1 MARARRA
8 RSGAARPAR
17 ARLQGGG
24 APPRRPA
31 PRLTPRHAPLGSPR
45 ALGAARAGPPLPRA
59 GGTRPLPPPP
69 GSAARR
75 ASGRR
80 RRGGGKGKAEEG
92 KTAGTRSGRGS
103 CGEESRPRRRRRRR
117 VFSHPVAAAPAAA
130 AGRAAPHR
138 AGCAPLS
145 LRRSL
150 LLPAAALCSRAPC
163 PSARRQP
170 QQQQRRRRRLLQAP
184 RRRLHI
190 AHRAARRPPSCLPQL
205 SPVPPGRPRRAPPRA
220 SGRAP
225 SPRALPAPDAHG
237 HLFAA
242 PARDSPVRGSPQRR
256 PGGAGSLNPCA
267 ASRPG
272 AAACAASGD
281 GRLIRNGPGGS
292 SARPRPR
299 PRVHLAVWLRPR
311 HAHLGV
317 WPRAHLRERPRP
329 QPRSHLKAWPRPRP
343 LSELWTGE
351 LLWVRW
357 VSVLGGWSPKGTED
371 VSPRRVAKPDGD
383 LLPRTVGLSPRES

>member
-1 MARARRA
+1 MTPPTPYRW
-8 RSGAARPAR
+8 RSDVAGGG
-17 ARLQGGG
+17 GGG
-24 APPRRPA
+24 AGREVVP
-31 PRLTPRHAPLGSPR
+31 
-45 ALGAARAGPPLPRA
+45 
-59 GGTRPLPPPP
+59 GTRPRML
-69 GSAARR
+69 
-75 ASGRR
+75 
-80 RRGGGKGKAEEG
+80 
-92 KTAGTRSGRGS
+92 
-103 CGEESRPRRRRRRR
+103 
-117 VFSHPVAAAPAAA
+117 AAPAAA
-130 AGRAAPHR
+130 AGRAAPHG

-225 SPRALPAPDAHG
+225 SSRPLPAPDAHG
-237 HLFAA
+237 HLFTA

-256 PGGAGSLNPCA
+256 PGGAGSLNPCT

-272 AAACAASGD
+272 AAACAARGD

-317 WPRAHLRERPRP
+317 WPRAHLRARPHP
-329 QPRSHLKAWPRPRP
+329 QPRSHLKAWPRLRP
-343 LSELWTGE
+343 LSGFWTGE

-357 VSVLGGWSPKGTED
+357 VSGGWSPKGTQD